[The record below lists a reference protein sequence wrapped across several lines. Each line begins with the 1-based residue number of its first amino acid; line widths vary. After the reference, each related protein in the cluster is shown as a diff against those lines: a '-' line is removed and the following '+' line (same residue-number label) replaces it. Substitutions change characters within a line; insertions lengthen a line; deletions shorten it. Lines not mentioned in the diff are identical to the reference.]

1 MSGQELRTGR
11 EKQGWTQSYTAAL
24 LGVSQPY
31 LALLEGGRR
40 KMPTRLA
47 HRAARVLNLP
57 PSALP
62 LRLHGAPLP
71 VEADHLARQL
81 AALDYPG
88 FAYLRA
94 GWKRNPAE
102 VLVSALAQPNLEPR
116 LTEALP
122 WVLLRYAAE
131 LDREWLVQQ
140 ARLYGLTNRLGYVVH
155 LAKRVRESRG
165 DIDCPA
171 YRALDALENK
181 LRASRLAAEDTLC
194 QSALSQAEREWLRE
208 ARPAEARYW
217 NLLTDWQPEHLQYA
231 TE

>member
-1 MSGQELRTGR
+1 MSGLELRTGR
-11 EKQGWTQSYTAAL
+11 EQRGWTQVHTAEL

-40 KMPTRLA
+40 KMPPALA
-47 HRAARVLNLP
+47 YRAARVLNLAP
-57 PSALP
+57 TSLP
-62 LRLHGAPLP
+62 LPLKAPTTR
-71 VEADHLARQL
+71 VVADHLARQL
-81 AALDYPG
+81 AALGYPG
-88 FAYLRA
+88 FAYVRA
-94 GWKRNPAE
+94 GRKRNPAE

-131 LDREWLVQQ
+131 LNRDWLVQQ
-140 ARLYGLTNRLGYVVH
+140 ARLYGLSNRLGYVVH
-155 LAKRVRESRG
+155 LAKCVLETRG
-165 DIDCPA
+165 NLDSAA
-171 YRALDALENK
+171 YRALDALENE
-181 LRASRLAAEDTLC
+181 LRPGRLAAEDTLC

-217 NLLTDWQPEHLQYA
+217 NLLTDWRPEHLQYA

>member
-11 EKQGWTQSYTAAL
+11 EKQGWTQVHTAEL

-31 LALLEGGRR
+31 LALLEGERR
-40 KMPTRLA
+40 KVPSRLA
-47 HRAARVLNLP
+47 HRAARVLNLAP
-57 PSALP
+57 TSLP
-62 LRLHGAPLP
+62 LPLQAPLSP
-71 VEADHLARQL
+71 VQADQLARQL
-81 AALDYPG
+81 AALGYPG

-122 WVLLRYAAE
+122 WVLLRYAAT
-131 LDREWLVQQ
+131 LDRDWLVQQ
-140 ARLYGLTNRLGYVVH
+140 AQLYRLSNRLGYVVH
-155 LAKRVRESRG
+155 LAKRVLETRG
-165 DIDCPA
+165 NLGSA
-171 YRALDALENK
+171 EYRALEALENE

-194 QSALSQAEREWLRE
+194 QFALSQVEREWLRE
-208 ARPAEARYW
+208 ARPPEARYW
-217 NLLTDWQPEHLQYA
+217 NLLTDLGPEHLQYA

>member
-1 MSGQELRTGR
+1 MSGPDLRTGR
-11 EKQGWTQSYTAAL
+11 EQRGWTQAHTAEL

-31 LALLEGGRR
+31 LALLESGRR
-40 KMPTRLA
+40 RVPTSLA
-47 HRAARVLNLP
+47 HMAARVLNLP
-57 PSALP
+57 PTALP
-62 LRLHGAPLP
+62 LRLHGAPSP
-71 VEADHLARQL
+71 VEDDHLARQL

-122 WVLLRYAAE
+122 WLLLRYAAQ

-140 ARLYGLTNRLGYVVH
+140 VRLYGLSNRLGYVVH
-155 LAKRVRESRG
+155 LAMRVLESRG
-165 DIDCPA
+165 NVDSPA
-171 YRALDALENK
+171 YRALAALENELK
-181 LRASRLAAEDTLC
+181 ASRLAEEDTLC
-194 QSALSQAEREWLRE
+194 QSALSPAEREWLRE

-217 NLLTDWQPEHLQYA
+217 NLLTDWRPEHLQYA
-231 TE
+231 AE

>member
-11 EKQGWTQSYTAAL
+11 EKQGWTQVHTAEL

-40 KMPTRLA
+40 KLPPRLA
-47 HRAARVLNLP
+47 YKAARVLNLAP
-57 PSALP
+57 TSLP
-62 LRLHGAPLP
+62 IRVNAPLSP
-71 VEADHLARQL
+71 VAADQLARQL
-81 AALDYPG
+81 GALGYPG

-122 WVLLRYAAE
+122 WVLLRYAAT
-131 LDREWLVQQ
+131 LDRDWLVQQ
-140 ARLYGLTNRLGYVVH
+140 ARLYGLSNRLGYVVH
-155 LAKRVRESRG
+155 LAKRVMETRG
-165 DIDCPA
+165 NLDSA
-171 YRALDALENK
+171 EYRALDALENE
-181 LRASRLAAEDTLC
+181 LRPSRLAAEDTLC
-194 QSALSQAEREWLRE
+194 QSALSPAEREWLRE

-217 NLLTDWQPEHLQYA
+217 NLLTDWRPEHLQYA
-231 TE
+231 ND